1 MEKILST
8 YIAEENKGRVKLLLL
23 PLLNELFLASL
34 IFIYSFAVGGIIAGE
49 VLKWLVITII
59 ILSGNP
65 TRHKLCSNN

>member
-34 IFIYSFAVGGIIAGE
+34 IFIYS
-49 VLKWLVITII
+49 
-59 ILSGNP
+59 P
-65 TRHKLCSNN
+65 KL